1 MSSRWTKAR
10 HVKKMMQR
18 NIDIGR
24 KELKRERE
32 LRDREVVQD
41 EAVAEMAKAG
51 TTQYYVLV

>member
-32 LRDREVVQD
+32 LRDRVVVKD

-51 TTQYYVLV
+51 RLPLNIM